1 MPVNGAAPARPPL
14 DRERLEALPRW
25 TIEIVDAV
33 PSTNAYAADL
43 ARDGAPERLVV
54 VAEHQ
59 TRGRGRLDRVW
70 ETPARSALTLSILLR
85 PTIGPERWPWL
96 PLVTG
101 LAVADAIPGG
111 DGQVKWPNDVLLGDR
126 KVAGILVERVET
138 PDGPAAVVGVGIN
151 VTMTEDEL
159 PVPTATSLA
168 LEGRDLSRD
177 ELLLGLLAA
186 FDDRAGAWS
195 DGQVA
200 DDVVRE
206 EYAARCAT
214 IGQQVRVD
222 VPSGTP
228 VDGRAVDIDS
238 GGRLVVETG
247 DGTTAVGAGDVV
259 HVRPAG

>member
-1 MPVNGAAPARPPL
+1 VNGPAPERPPL
-14 DRERLEALPRW
+14 DRERLEALPHW
-25 TIEIVDAV
+25 SVKIFDAV

-85 PTIGPERWPWL
+85 PTIEPERWPWL

-101 LAVADAIPGG
+101 LAVADAIPG
-111 DGQVKWPNDVLLGDR
+111 DDDRMKWPNDVLLGEK

-151 VTMTEDEL
+151 VTMTDDEL
-159 PVPTATSLA
+159 PVPTATSLV
-168 LEGRDLSRD
+168 LEGHDLPRD
-177 ELLLGLLAA
+177 ELLLGFLVA
-186 FDDRAGAWS
+186 FDDRARSWS
-195 DGQVA
+195 DRSVTG
-200 DDVVRE
+200 DVLRE

-214 IGQQVRVD
+214 IGQDVRVD
-222 VPSGTP
+222 VPAGGP
-228 VDGRAVDIDS
+228 VEGRAVDVDS
-238 GGRLVVETG
+238 GGRLVVETA
-247 DGTTAVGAGDVV
+247 DGRTAVGAGDVV